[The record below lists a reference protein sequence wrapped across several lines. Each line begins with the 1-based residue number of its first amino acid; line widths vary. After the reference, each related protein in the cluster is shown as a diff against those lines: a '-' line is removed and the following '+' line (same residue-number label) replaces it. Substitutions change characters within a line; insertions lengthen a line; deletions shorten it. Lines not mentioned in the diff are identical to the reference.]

1 MDQIL
6 RVVPP
11 LRTMPL
17 VTITPALPETRT
29 RRCPSCKSE
38 RTAPV
43 GHVIGCGG
51 MIKEELRCAKCATA
65 FLQVEP
71 LNHLSA

>member
-1 MDQIL
+1 MYQIL

-17 VTITPALPETRT
+17 VTIMPALPETRT

-38 RTAPV
+38 QTTPV

-51 MIKEELRCAKCATA
+51 MVKEELRCAACATA
-65 FLQVEP
+65 FWQVET
-71 LNHLSA
+71 LNRLST

>member
-1 MDQIL
+1 MYQIV
-6 RVVPP
+6 RAVPP

-17 VTITPALPETRT
+17 VTIMPALPETRA

-43 GHVIGCGG
+43 GHVICGGG
-51 MIKEELRCAKCATA
+51 MIKEELRCAVCATA
-65 FLQVEP
+65 FLQVEKFD
-71 LNHLSA
+71 HLIA

>member
-1 MDQIL
+1 MYQIL
-6 RVVPP
+6 RAVPP
-11 LRTMPL
+11 LRTML
-17 VTITPALPETRT
+17 VVTIMPALPETRT

-51 MIKEELRCAKCATA
+51 MIKEELRCAVCATA
-65 FLQVEP
+65 FLQVETF
-71 LNHLSA
+71 NHLSA